1 MLEEVIQGK
10 STLVSITL
18 DEIALQ
24 KLNLM
29 EKKDFFLK
37 TLRN

>member
-1 MLEEVIQGK
+1 MMLEEVIQGK
-10 STLVSITL
+10 STPVSITL

-24 KLNLM
+24 KLNLV
-29 EKKDFFLK
+29 EKDFFLK